1 MNRSGARRKPWQR
14 YFQRLQWFRLFR
26 RRDREQDIGNQA
38 SQVPTSMPAPVEEFN
53 LKQPSVNLPGYPTPD
68 NEAERLKALNDYEI
82 LDTLPE
88 KNYDDLAAIAAYI
101 CGTPISLISLIDSDR
116 QWFKARHGID
126 ATETPREQAFCA
138 HAICQP
144 DRLLIVP
151 NALEDQRFAQ
161 NPLVTGDPNIRFYA
175 GAPLVTSD
183 GVAIGTLCV
192 IDRQP
197 RELTQQQIDALQ
209 ALGRQVI
216 SQLELRRQTKQLQQE
231 VQLRSEMAQI
241 AADRSTELAQA
252 LAQLQKTQVSLVQ
265 SEKMS
270 ALGRLVAGIA
280 HEINN
285 PISFIEGNLHYCK
298 SYFNHLV
305 GLIRLYQTTYPA
317 GSPEINSAAEDCDLD
332 YLSHDLPRLLNS
344 MQIGSHRIQ
353 SIVQLLRVFSR
364 LDESE
369 TKVVDLHDNLDA
381 TLALMEHQLVANQHR
396 PAIQVIRRYGNV
408 PHIHCAISELNQV
421 FMQLLSN
428 AIDALEVGVGC
439 KHTGNPRPTI
449 CIQTETLGDDRLQI
463 QISDNG
469 IGISETDQQ
478 RMFDPFYTTKP
489 VGKGTGMGLA
499 IAYQTI
505 VDLHGGQLRCDSEP
519 GIGTTLT
526 IELANDTK
534 LFQFKPANL
543 LIQ

>member
-1 MNRSGARRKPWQR
+1 MDFSSNPPTTDASGCP
-14 YFQRLQWFRLFR
+14 
-26 RRDREQDIGNQA
+26 
-38 SQVPTSMPAPVEEFN
+38 VPRH
-53 LKQPSVNLPGYPTPD
+53 
-68 NEAERLKALNDYEI
+68 EADRLKALNDYEI

-126 ATETPREQAFCA
+126 ATATPREQAFCA
-138 HAICQP
+138 YAICQP
-144 DRLLIVP
+144 EEVLMVP
-151 NALEDQRFAQ
+151 NALEDPRFAQ
-161 NPLVTGDPNIRFYA
+161 NPLVTGDPEIRFYA
-175 GAPLVTSD
+175 GAPLVTSE
-183 GVAIGTLCV
+183 GLAVGTLCV

-197 RELTQQQIDALQ
+197 RQLTQQQIDALQ
-209 ALGRQVI
+209 ALSRQVI
-216 SQLELRRQTKQLQQE
+216 SQLELRRQAKQLQQE
-231 VQLRSEMAQI
+231 VQLRSQMAQI
-241 AADRSTELAQA
+241 AADKSAELAQA

-270 ALGRLVAGIA
+270 ALGRLVAGVA

-305 GLIRLYQTTYPA
+305 GLIRLYQTAYPK
-317 GSPEINSAAEDCDLD
+317 GSPEINCAAEDCDLN

-369 TKVVDLHDNLDA
+369 TKVVDLHHNLDA
-381 TLALMEHQLVANQHR
+381 TLTLMEYQLAANQHR
-396 PAIQVIRRYGNV
+396 PAIQVTRCYGDV
-408 PHIHCAISELNQV
+408 PQVHCAISQLNQV

-428 AIDALEVGVGC
+428 AIDALDCGVGC
-439 KHTGNPRPTI
+439 KHLNEPQPTI
-449 CIQTETLGDDRLQI
+449 CIQTETLGNDRLRI

-469 IGISETDQQ
+469 VGISEMGQQ

-499 IAYQTI
+499 IAYQII
-505 VDLHGGQLRCDSEP
+505 VDLHGGQLHCESEP
-519 GIGTTLT
+519 GLGTTLT
-526 IELANDTK
+526 IEIVHAPN
-534 LFQFKPANL
+534 LFRFKPVNPL
-543 LIQ
+543 GS

>member
-1 MNRSGARRKPWQR
+1 MNR

-26 RRDREQDIGNQA
+26 RRDHEQGIGSQT

-53 LKQPSVNLPGYPTPD
+53 IKQPSVNLPSYPTPN

-101 CGTPISLISLIDSDR
+101 CGTPISLISLIDGDR
-116 QWFKARHGID
+116 QWFKARYGID
-126 ATETPREQAFCA
+126 VTETPREQAFCA

-144 DRLLIVP
+144 DRLLMVP

-216 SQLELRRQTKQLQQE
+216 SQLELRRQAKRLQQE

-241 AADRSTELAQA
+241 ATNKSAELTQA

-285 PISFIEGNLHYCK
+285 PISFIEGNLHHCK
-298 SYFNHLV
+298 TYFNHLV
-305 GLIRLYQTTYPA
+305 GLIRLYQTTYPS
-317 GSPEINSAAEDCDLD
+317 GSPEINCAIEDCDLD

-353 SIVQLLRVFSR
+353 NIVQSLRVFSR

-369 TKVVDLHDNLDA
+369 TKVVDLHHNLDA
-381 TLALMEHQLVANQHR
+381 TLAIMEHQLVANQHR

-408 PHIHCAISELNQV
+408 PHIHCAIGQLNQV

-428 AIDALEVGVGC
+428 AIDALEGGVGC
-439 KHTGNPRPTI
+439 KHTGNPQPTI
-449 CIQTETLGDDRLQI
+449 CIQTETLGGDRLRI

-478 RMFDPFYTTKP
+478 RIFDPFYTTKP

-526 IELANDTK
+526 IELVNNTK
-534 LFQFKPANL
+534 LFYFSSNPP
-543 LIQ
+543 IG